1 MKCSKCKEKAITYLK
16 PYRIALC
23 KNCYPN
29 FYLNLVNRSIKK
41 YKIIRKN
48 EKILACVS
56 GGKDSSAMAFALKKL
71 GYDIEILH
79 IDLGIGEYSV
89 KSRKVVEELAE
100 EIDVPIHVVE
110 LSEYGFTID
119 DVDVKKVCSVCGTA
133 KRYLMNRFARLNGF
147 DVIVTGHT
155 AEDLILFFFKNIL
168 SGGIEWIPKLIPRSE
183 GFNGLIAKARPLF
196 ERSEKE
202 NMLFVLSLNVPFL
215 MDECPHAPRDV
226 WKEIIYDIEAKKPGF
241 KQNFVRGLIKLAKS
255 LKVEKEWEFR
265 KCKICGETSS
275 SEICAFCRYAEKFG
289 KRDTAHSS
297 R

>member
-79 IDLGIGEYSV
+79 IDLGIGEYSA

-100 EIDVPIHVVE
+100 EIDVPTGADKYFYDNYSETWIGIKMDNPDALDIINELKNNGFVE
-110 LSEYGFTID
+110 L
-119 DVDVKKVCSVCGTA
+119 KKH
-133 KRYLMNRFARLNGF
+133 RY
-147 DVIVTGHT
+147 
-155 AEDLILFFFKNIL
+155 
-168 SGGIEWIPKLIPRSE
+168 
-183 GFNGLIAKARPLF
+183 
-196 ERSEKE
+196 
-202 NMLFVLSLNVPFL
+202 
-215 MDECPHAPRDV
+215 
-226 WKEIIYDIEAKKPGF
+226 
-241 KQNFVRGLIKLAKS
+241 
-255 LKVEKEWEFR
+255 
-265 KCKICGETSS
+265 
-275 SEICAFCRYAEKFG
+275 
-289 KRDTAHSS
+289 
-297 R
+297 